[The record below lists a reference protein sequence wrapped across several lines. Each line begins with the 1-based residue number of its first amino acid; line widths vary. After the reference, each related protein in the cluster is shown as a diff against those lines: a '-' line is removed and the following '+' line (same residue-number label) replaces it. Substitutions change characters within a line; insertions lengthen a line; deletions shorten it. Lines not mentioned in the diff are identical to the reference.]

1 MESVSKRIANLEDS
15 QTVAMN
21 QKSKDLQAQGIDVIN
36 LSVGE
41 PDFNTPDHVKAAAKK
56 AIDENYSFYTPVPGY
71 PDLLKA
77 ISQKLKNENN
87 LDYATDQIVVSNG
100 AKHSITNAL
109 FCLVDPG
116 DEVIIPSP
124 YWVSYSEQVKLVE
137 GKSILV
143 NASLENDF
151 KITAAQL
158 EKAIT
163 PKTKVFLICSPCNPT
178 GSVYSKEEL
187 KAMADVLA
195 KHPRIFI
202 IADEIYEHINFVGK
216 HESFAQFENIR
227 DRVVIVNGVSK
238 AYAMTGWRIG
248 YMAGPK
254 WLAKACNKLQGQMTT
269 GASSIA
275 QKAAVAALT
284 ADNSFTVTMK
294 EAFRKRR
301 DFVIEKLREIKGLKI
316 NVPQGAFYVFPDVS
330 SFYGKSDGETVI
342 KNSSD
347 ICLYLL
353 SKGFI
358 ATVPGSA
365 FGDDNY
371 IRISYATA
379 DDKLAEAMK
388 RLKTALEKLK

>member
-21 QKSKDLQAQGIDVIN
+21 QKTKDLQAQGIDVIN

-56 AIDENYSFYTPVPGY
+56 AIDDNFSFYSPVPGY

-137 GKSILV
+137 GTSILI
-143 NASLENDF
+143 NAPIERDF

-202 IADEIYEHINFVGK
+202 VADEIYEHINFVGK
-216 HESFAQFENIR
+216 HESFAQFENIK

-254 WLAKACNKLQGQMTT
+254 WLAKAFNKLQSQMTT

-284 ADNSFTVTMK
+284 ADNSFTKKMNET
-294 EAFRKRR
+294 FRKRR
-301 DFVIEKLREIKGLKI
+301 DFVVGKIKEMKGVKI
-316 NVPQGAFYVFPDVS
+316 NVPEGAFYVFPDVS
-330 SFYGKSDGETVI
+330 SFYGKSDGESVI
-342 KNSSD
+342 KNSND

-365 FGDDNY
+365 FGDDKY

-388 RLKTALEKLK
+388 RMKSALEKLN